1 MSEEVRVLHI
11 ISTLVS
17 GGVQSVVLNYAAAV
31 KPYGVVFD
39 YVVQG
44 RGNPEM
50 EQACLEGGSKIY
62 YLPQM
67 TKHPI
72 SFIFELSKLLREH
85 REYRILHTHHNFLNF
100 IPLIS
105 AKKSNVPIRISHSH
119 SYRETK
125 KLTTKMVRL
134 IARKLISKFGT
145 EAWAC
150 SRNAYIWLY
159 GNQYISSK
167 SYILHNAIKT
177 KYYRF
182 SQENRNEIKAR
193 INLDSASFYLICV
206 ATLSA
211 NKNQSFL
218 ITILKKLPD
227 NFKLLLVG
235 DGPIKPQLMEL
246 AKTLEVEKRV
256 LFLGDRKDVPDLLS
270 AADCFVLP
278 SKAEGLPVSIVE
290 AEMNGLPCVVSDCI
304 SREVSFTENVW
315 FEPIDEHGVEA
326 WKKRLLQIEASNYEH
341 ISPPR
346 DVVAASGYDISV
358 EGKKLAQKYKELFE
372 R

>member
-1 MSEEVRVLHI
+1 MGEEIRVLHI

-72 SFIFELSKLLREH
+72 RFIFDLRKLLRAH

-100 IPLIS
+100 IPLFS
-105 AKKSNVPIRISHSH
+105 ARLSQVPVRISHSH
-119 SYRETK
+119 SWREARNM
-125 KLTTKMVRL
+125 TTKVIRL
-134 IARKLISKFGT
+134 VARKMIRHFGN
-145 EAWAC
+145 EEWAC
-150 SRNAYIWLY
+150 SFNAYIWLY
-159 GNQYISSK
+159 GEQRIREN
-167 SYILHNAIKT
+167 SYILHNAIQAE
-177 KYYRF
+177 KYSF
-182 SQENRNEIKAR
+182 SAKNRNDIKAKMS
-193 INLDSASFYLICV
+193 LDSESFYLVCV
-206 ATLSA
+206 ATLSD

-218 ITILKKLPD
+218 IETIKKLPD

-235 DGPIKPQLMEL
+235 DGSIKPELMEL
-246 AKTLEVEKRV
+246 AKKIGVASRV
-256 LFLGDRKDVPDLLS
+256 LFLGDRNDVSALLS

-290 AEMNGLPCVVSDCI
+290 AEMNGLPCVISDCI
-304 SREVSFTENVW
+304 SREVDFTGKVW
-315 FEPIDEHGVEA
+315 FEPIDGHGINT
-326 WKKRLLQIEASNYEH
+326 WKERLLQIEASHYEH
-341 ISPPR
+341 VSPSR
-346 DVVAASGYDISV
+346 EVIASSGYDISV

>member
-1 MSEEVRVLHI
+1 MGEEIRVLHI

-85 REYRILHTHHNFLNF
+85 REYRICHVHHNFLNF
-100 IPLIS
+100 VPLFSVILN
-105 AKKSNVPIRISHSH
+105 KVPVRISHSH
-119 SYRETK
+119 MAVMGGTK
-125 KLTTKMVRL
+125 FKMAVRAMGRWL
-134 IARKLISKFGT
+134 ILHFGN
-145 EAWAC
+145 EYWAC
-150 SRNAYIWLY
+150 SREAWLSLY
-159 GNQYISSK
+159 GNINHSQNA
-167 SYILHNAIKT
+167 YILHNSVNKELIKFDRE
-177 KYYRF
+177 KRYEYRKNMNF
-182 SQENRNEIKAR
+182 NNSD
-193 INLDSASFYLICV
+193 LVCICV
-206 ATLSA
+206 ATLSER
-211 NKNQSFL
+211 KNQLFL
-218 ITILKKLPD
+218 IELINELPK
-227 NFKLLLVG
+227 NFKLILVG
-235 DGPIKPQLMEL
+235 DGPIRFQLMDLSKEFG
-246 AKTLEVEKRV
+246 VEKRV
-256 LFLGDRKDVPDLLS
+256 HLLGDRKDVPALLS